1 MINDEPFLSYHMT
14 KYFKGSIHA
23 LCTQKDESV
32 YSSSEA
38 VKPINNSTFTVGS
51 CENGIGD
58 SIPIL
63 ILGNHRF

>member
-38 VKPINNSTFTVGS
+38 VKPINNSTFSFTLFFFFLFFFWNVP
-51 CENGIGD
+51 N
-58 SIPIL
+58 L
-63 ILGNHRF
+63 

>member
-38 VKPINNSTFTVGS
+38 VKPINNSTFSLTLS
-51 CENGIGD
+51 TFFFFEMY
-58 SIPIL
+58 L
-63 ILGNHRF
+63 ICK